1 MKKIIILNSYTL
13 SNREAS
19 GLVRIKCFFDGLRE
33 EGYVNGDNLGVEL
46 VDTNDLDILENSL
59 KKILER
65 RVDLIHAVGSPN
77 AAISAK
83 LTSTIPIVYYGA
95 HPESVGSE
103 ECHKQNT
110 CGITLTLPFTAGYKN
125 FRFIK
130 KLIPSIQSVYVPFY
144 ENTLF
149 CHKRMKKNYETL
161 RTLYNNKSW
170 LPMDSEFI
178 GYKSLA
184 GLCYIIGIKY
194 YEFLY
199 RDSGELSD
207 VLNSIEGDGSVIMPY
222 NDSVY
227 CKDAPKLMIDTS
239 LERKIPLLWNNNPEA
254 TQLGALAAVASCFK
268 ESGFDTG
275 KMAGKILNGASP
287 SDMGYHHS
295 TKSYASVNL
304 NSARR
309 FGLEIPANALE
320 YFNEIIN

>member
-13 SNREAS
+13 SNKEAS
-19 GLVRIKCFFDGLRE
+19 GQVRIKSFFEGLRE
-33 EGYVNGDNLGVEL
+33 EGYINGDNLGVEI
-46 VDTNDLDILENSL
+46 VDSNDLDVIETSL
-59 KKILER
+59 RKSLER
-65 RVDLIHAVGSPN
+65 GAHLIHAIGSPN
-77 AAISAK
+77 CAISAK

-95 HPESVGSE
+95 HPEGVGTE

-130 KLIPSIQSVYVPFY
+130 KLIPPIQSVYVPFY

-149 CHKRMKKNYETL
+149 CHEQMKKNYETL
-161 RTLYNNKSW
+161 RDRYNNKSW

-178 GYKSLA
+178 GYRSLA

-194 YEFLY
+194 HEFLY
-199 RDSGELSD
+199 RDTGELTY
-207 VLNSIEGDGSVIMPY
+207 VLDSIEGDGSVIMPY

-227 CKDAPKLMIDTS
+227 CKDAPKLMIDAS
-239 LERKIPLLWNNNPEA
+239 LERRIPLLWNNNPEA

-268 ESGFDTG
+268 EAGLNTG
-275 KMAGKILNGASP
+275 KMAGKILNGATP

-295 TKSYASVNL
+295 TQSYASINL

-309 FGLEIPANALE
+309 FGLEIPPNILE
-320 YFNEIIN
+320 YFNEIID